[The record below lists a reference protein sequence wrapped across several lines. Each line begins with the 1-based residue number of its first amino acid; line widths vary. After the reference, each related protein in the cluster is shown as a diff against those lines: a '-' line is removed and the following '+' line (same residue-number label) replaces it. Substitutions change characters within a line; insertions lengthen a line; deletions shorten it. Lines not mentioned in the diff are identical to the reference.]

1 MANPQIAVA
10 ITGKTTSLDAAIA
23 HSEKQMAG
31 VVAVSKKTQQQLQTM
46 SRQNG
51 IEKLT
56 KGFDNATKSSFEL
69 FKNVSRIVDPLG
81 VITGGASI
89 AGLTALSQSIAN
101 IGQAQ
106 VNAARGINMGAQELG
121 AWQNA
126 AKSAGATSEDATSS
140 ISGLEKAVSDM
151 KFKNSPANAG
161 AAQILGANWQ
171 QKYKSDADI
180 LVGISTKLQ
189 GLHGQAKA
197 SALELAEQTFNLS
210 PAFARDL
217 LMRGPAYVQKELAKG
232 MRSSLS
238 GGQLNGLDGLAT
250 GFTHLENSITGAA
263 EAGAASIAPTLI
275 PALNGLSDWI
285 DSHQGIFDAFAAS
298 LGLIGSGLGYK
309 VAKRVLGGKGASAA
323 EAAGGDAAAAAGSGV
338 LGWGALAG
346 AAAIDV
352 AGVLDTI
359 NHWNAGRA
367 SGPWRD
373 TLGQSGTSIRSEAGN
388 AAYIAAAMR
397 AQGAPPSF
405 IAAALGNAA
414 VESGI
419 NPQQAQLGGGP
430 GFGLFQ
436 WEADRQKL
444 FQQAEG
450 VDIHHA
456 NIAQE
461 TDFFMREM
469 KNNYRQVYDQL
480 MSGKLDVQKATQLM
494 MHDYL
499 APADKDD
506 PTGSIVHRTSDAQQW
521 QEIFKDLPAA
531 VPAGSDAPLYVSP
544 ESANGGDRH
553 RVPGSSAD
561 QVYVAPRT
569 SDGGDGHVVVDINV
583 NHDGTVRAR
592 QRQASPGVTANLKT
606 ATAMPDAGAHPGM
619 YHSAIDGQ
627 WHPA

>member
-1 MANPQIAVA
+1 MSTPQIAVA
-10 ITGKTTSLDAAIA
+10 ITGRTTSLDAAIA

-31 VVAVSKKTQQQLQTM
+31 VVGMSKKTQQQLQSM

-81 VITGGASI
+81 VITGGATI
-89 AGLTALSQSIAN
+89 AGMTALSREIAN
-101 IGQAQ
+101 IGQSQ

-126 AKSAGATSEDATSS
+126 AKSAGATTEDATSS

-151 KFKNSPANAG
+151 RFKNSPANAG
-161 AAQILGANWQ
+161 ASQILGADWQ
-171 QKYKSDADI
+171 KKYKSDADI
-180 LVGISTKLQ
+180 LIGISTKLQ

-197 SALELAEQTFNLS
+197 SALELAEQTFNLT
-210 PAFARDL
+210 PAFAQDFL
-217 LMRGPAYVQKELAKG
+217 TRGPAYVQRELAKG
-232 MRSSLS
+232 MKSSVS
-238 GGQLNGLDGLAT
+238 AGQLGNLDQLAT

-263 EAGAASIAPTLI
+263 EAAAANIGPKLT
-275 PALNGLSDWI
+275 PALNDLSDWI
-285 DSHQGIFDAFAAS
+285 DNHQSEFAALAGS
-298 LGLIGSGLGYK
+298 LGLIASSLGFKGLK
-309 VAKRVLGGKGASAA
+309 AVLGRGAKP
-323 EAAGGDAAAAAGSGV
+323 AAAAAGDVATAAGTSA
-338 LGWGALAG
+338 LGWAALG
-346 AAAIDV
+346 GVAAIDV

-367 SGPWRD
+367 SGPYKD
-373 TLGQSGTSIRSEAGN
+373 TLGQSGAQIKSEADN
-388 AAYIAAAMR
+388 AAVVAADMR

-450 VDIHHA
+450 VDIHHSG
-456 NIAQE
+456 IAQQ
-461 TDFFMREM
+461 TDFFMREI
-469 KNNYRQVYDQL
+469 KNNYPKVYDQL
-480 MSGKLDVQKATQLM
+480 MSGKLDVQRATQLM

-506 PTGSIVHRTSDAQQW
+506 PTGSIVHRTADAQQW
-521 QEIFKDLPAA
+521 QEIFKDLPSAA
-531 VPAGSDAPLYVSP
+531 PAGSDAPLYVSP

-561 QVYVAPRT
+561 QVYVAPR
-569 SDGGDGHVVVDINV
+569 SADGGDGHVVVDINV

-606 ATAMPDAGAHPGM
+606 ATAMPDAGVHPGM

-627 WHPA
+627 WHPV